1 MAQGEE
7 VYLIVLKRSCRL
19 RFFEIKKMTKLEEI
33 RILEEEMEDAQYGMR
48 VNCGTD
54 GYEEY
59 WEKFLEAEEKF
70 KKLKEKKR

>member
-1 MAQGEE
+1 
-7 VYLIVLKRSCRL
+7 
-19 RFFEIKKMTKLEEI
+19 MTKLEEI

-70 KKLKEKKR
+70 KKLKEKKK